1 MRKQGSLTPEPKL
14 STYINLYQGRTL
26 ARRFSKDKLQRVK
39 GPSVAG
45 KGHLNLQLKA

>member
-14 STYINLYQGRTL
+14 STYTNLYRGRTL
-26 ARRFSKDKLQRVK
+26 ARFSKDKLQRVK